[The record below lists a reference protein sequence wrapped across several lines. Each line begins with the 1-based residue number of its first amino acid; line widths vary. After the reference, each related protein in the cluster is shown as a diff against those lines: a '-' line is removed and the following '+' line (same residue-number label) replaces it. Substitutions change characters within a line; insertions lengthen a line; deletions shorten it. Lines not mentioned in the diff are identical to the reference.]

1 VPNQYHLTWTKIP
14 VLTAE
19 LDRCIEA
26 KLSARQTAVSI
37 SDMGGILVSRNA
49 VLGYAFRIHKNFQNQ
64 VHSGG
69 GSTKGQ
75 KRVRKKHLKNG
86 HTNLRPEPR
95 RPSAISEEEGLS
107 FDLSIP
113 QNQRRSLLE
122 LEDGMCR
129 WPIGDTRVPGMFFC
143 GGESVDGSSY
153 CEHHHLRATTHSHYN
168 DNSRF
173 LLRQRGR
180 VVAMSRGMDDRLD

>member
-1 VPNQYHLTWTKIP
+1 M
-14 VLTAE
+14 
-19 LDRCIEA
+19 DRCITD
-26 KLSARQTAVSI
+26 KLSARDCARNI
-37 SDMGGILVSRNA
+37 STMAGIVISRNA
-49 VLGYAFRIHKNFQNQ
+49 VLGYAFRVHKKFQHQ

-69 GSTKGQ
+69 GSTKGK
-75 KRVRKKHLKNG
+75 KRVKKVHLKNG

-95 RPSAISEEEGLS
+95 RPPNVSEEEGAS

-113 QNQRRSLLE
+113 QNQRRSLLG

-129 WPIGDTRVPGMFFC
+129 WPIGDTKVPGMFFC

-153 CEHHHLRATTHSHYN
+153 CEHHHLRATTHSHFN